1 MNVKKMTKIIFL
13 TSYQKLK
20 MRKTFN
26 IVKKKKKSFINSSKM
41 GTVEVF
47 PENAKRENLLIK

>member
-1 MNVKKMTKIIFL
+1 MENEDIKKMTKIFFF

-26 IVKKKKKSFINSSKM
+26 IMKM
-41 GTVEVF
+41 
-47 PENAKRENLLIK
+47 REMIFS